1 MPKGFFDIED
11 TITRGDETIKNNI
24 KKVIMTQEEL
34 DTYNSYAE
42 KVITT
47 TDVKKAIH
55 MIYIISKSN
64 MIAFDY
70 ETTGKKPFRKGHR
83 IFSASISNGSTTF
96 SFPFFNGDSFLL
108 AWKELML
115 SPIKKICHNAKF
127 ESVWSKVIL
136 GYYPKNIIAD
146 TMINAHVINNRNKVG
161 LKPLTKQ
168 YFNVYGYEDSIS
180 NFLSA
185 DLIEKKKYGA
195 NAFNRIDKAPLN
207 DLLLYGGLDSLF
219 TYLLYEKQL
228 EELDKHTSIGAKF
241 FTSATLDLARIE
253 VEGFLF
259 DIKQA
264 KESFTEIEHKMKTI
278 ESDTF
283 NMKEMKLWDKN
294 SPFRFTAAADLSYLL
309 FDKMKYK
316 LSENNKTETGKAK
329 MDVETLEKYKLPL
342 VKNVLEWRKWKKI
355 KDTYFSS
362 LMRECID
369 NKIHA
374 SIRLENVGTYRSSC
388 SDPNLQNQPA
398 RDEVAMNLIRKC
410 FITNPGCKLGE
421 YDYKAMEAVVI
432 ACYNKDPR
440 WIEYVTDPNNDMH
453 RDMAAKI
460 FIKDKKDVTKNDRF
474 LGKNGFVFP
483 TVYGSYWK
491 NTAVNLW
498 DCEKETKEHLKNE
511 GIKTLNDFREH
522 IHEVEDWFWQDQFPV
537 GYEWMNKTLA
547 DYEKKGYIDLYTGF
561 RCYAPMSRNQVIN
574 YRVQGTAS
582 HCKLWTLQHV
592 QHDLLKNKMKSKILL
607 EIHDS
612 IIPNIYPKEEEY
624 LDHIVWDYGT
634 QKIKEYWD
642 FLIVPLFIE
651 KKISKI
657 SGNWASMENM
667 GLLKG
672 ENK

>member
-1 MPKGFFDIED
+1 MNKGFFDIEED
-11 TITRGDETIKNNI
+11 ISRGDEKIKI
-24 KKVIMTQEEL
+24 STKKVSMTQEEL
-34 DTYNSYAE
+34 NIYNSYAK
-42 KVITT
+42 KVIITT
-47 TDVKKAIH
+47 NVKKSIS
-55 MIYIISKSN
+55 MIKSISDSDL
-64 MIAFDY
+64 IAFDY

-83 IFSASISNGSTTF
+83 IFSASISNGEDSF
-96 SFPFFNGDSFLL
+96 SFPFFDDDGFRL

-115 SPIKKICHNAKF
+115 SEIKKICHNVKF
-127 ESVWSKVIL
+127 ESVWTKGIL

-146 TMINAHVINNRNKVG
+146 TMINAHVINNRGKVG

-168 YFNVYGYEDSIS
+168 YFNVHGYEDEIS
-180 NFLSA
+180 NYLAA
-185 DLIEKKKYGA
+185 DPVEEKKHGA
-195 NAFNRIDKAPLN
+195 NAFNRIDKAPI
-207 DLLLYGGLDSLF
+207 DKLLLYGGLDSLF

-228 EELDKHTSIGAKF
+228 EELNEHTSIGAKF

-253 VEGFLF
+253 VEGFPF
-259 DIKQA
+259 DIEQA
-264 KESFTEIEHKMKTI
+264 KKSFIEIEHKMKII
-278 ESDTF
+278 ESDTM

-294 SPFRFTAAADLSYLL
+294 NPFRFTASGDLSYLL
-309 FDKMKYK
+309 FDKMKYTLAK
-316 LSENNKTETGKAK
+316 RNITITGKAK
-329 MDVETLEKYKLPL
+329 MDVDTLEKYKLPL

-362 LMRECID
+362 LMREYID

-374 SIRLENVGTYRSSC
+374 SLRLENVVSYRSSC

-410 FITNPGCKLGE
+410 FIASPGCKLGE
-421 YDYKAMEAVVI
+421 FDYRALEAVII

-440 WIEYVTDPNNDMH
+440 WIEYVSNINNDMH

-460 FIKDKKDVTKNDRF
+460 YIKDKKDVTKNDRF

-498 DCEKETKEHLKNE
+498 DCEKETKDHLKDE
-511 GIKTLNDFREH
+511 GIKTLDDMREH
-522 IHEVEDWFWQDQFPV
+522 IHEVEDWFWFDQFPV
-537 GYEWMNKTLA
+537 GYEWMKKTLA
-547 DYEKKGYIDLYTGF
+547 DYEKKGHIDLYTGF

-592 QHDLLKNKMKSKILL
+592 QNNLLKKKMKSKILL
-607 EIHDS
+607 EVHDS
-612 IIPNIYPKEEEY
+612 IIPNIYPEEEEY
-624 LDHIVWDYGT
+624 LDHMVWNYGT
-634 QKIKEYWD
+634 QKIREYWKW
-642 FLIVPLFIE
+642 LIVPLFIE

-657 SGNWASMENM
+657 NGNWAEMEV
-667 GLLKG
+667 KG
-672 ENK
+672 ILNYGV